1 MSRKMKMLTIALGVS
16 AILVL
21 SFATVA
27 MASGPTGYG
36 HGTGDC
42 IQQEDCLQDCD
53 GPVTDQLQNRFQ
65 QRDRLQDCDPTEDP
79 IQNRFQQRDQLRD
92 CPVVS

>member
-1 MSRKMKMLTIALGVS
+1 MSKKMKIMMIALGVS

-27 MASGPTGYG
+27 MAAGPAGYG
-36 HGTGDC
+36 NGTGDC

-53 GPVTDQLQNRFQ
+53 GPIADQLQDRTQ
-65 QRDRLQDCDPTEDP
+65 QRDRLQDCDPTVDP
-79 IQNRFQQRDQLRD
+79 IQDRIQQRDQLKD
-92 CPVVS
+92 CVS